1 MSVNFDEKLLL
12 SQKIDPDFDEPL
24 LNQILRIAI
33 YDEYHAFEFYTQVI
47 NKFGAVTPFV
57 NIVEAEKQHY
67 TALLM
72 LAEKYQVEPPV
83 NDWAERLEIPNSLI
97 ECNEVGVAAEIDNIA
112 MYDHLLMHTQQA
124 DIQDV
129 LFHLQ
134 AASYNNHLPAF
145 RKAVEKASQTN
156 AQTTHANAHSATS
169 SPMDQPANS
178 ATDDLSGKM
187 EEYKALIQSMMS
199 GNVDQAELAK
209 LLSGNN
215 MSLIAGLLMG
225 GFGTLLFNNMSND
238 SNDASS
244 TDTTDVETETTE

>member
-124 DIQDV
+124 DIQDI

-145 RKAVEKASQTN
+145 RKAVARASHAS
-156 AQTTHANAHSATS
+156 AQSAS
-169 SPMDQPANS
+169 NSPMDQPANS

-187 EEYKALIQSMMS
+187 EEYKALLQSMMS
-199 GNVDQAELAK
+199 GNIDQAELAK
-209 LLSGNN
+209 LMSSGN

-225 GFGTLLFNNMSND
+225 GLGTLLFNNMSND

-244 TDTTDVETETTE
+244 TDATDAETETTE